1 MKLFGDWK
9 FFLTLFIALAGIAI
23 PVWLWQADLSSKS
36 LSVKLNTRVSLQPKE
51 QESLP
56 GIEISVDGSRLENPH
71 LVVFE
76 VTNDG
81 SKPILATDF
90 ESPLDIRLESKTSFV
105 RSQVTGTI
113 PKDIEATILS
123 ERQRISLKPT
133 LLNPKDTI
141 AITAIT
147 SGASPIFVYNARVV
161 GISHVSLEDS
171 TIEKTSKARL
181 AWLLS
186 GSVLSYVAM
195 IIMFHA
201 GTDAGVRS
209 KDIFIRPRAAI
220 FVCFVSGFPGVV
232 AFGIFFKGIGI
243 EGLGYYMFFSMIL
256 WVTATFIAI
265 AINRKPAIIDVPARS
280 E

>member
-9 FFLTLFIALAGIAI
+9 YFLTFFITVVGIAVSI
-23 PVWLWQADLSSKS
+23 WIWQAESSKS
-36 LSVKLNTRVSLQPKE
+36 LSIKLITRVSLQPKE

-56 GIEISVDGSRLENPH
+56 EMEISVDGSRLENPH

-105 RSQVTGTI
+105 RSRVTGTN

-123 ERQRISLKPT
+123 ERQLISLKPT
-133 LLNPKDTI
+133 LLNSKDTI

-147 SGASPIFVYNARVV
+147 SGASPIFVYKARVV

-171 TIEKTSKARL
+171 TIEKKSIVML
-181 AWLLS
+181 VFWLF
-186 GSVLSYVAM
+186 GSVLCFVAM
-195 IIMFHA
+195 YMMFFA
-201 GTDAGVRS
+201 VVES
-209 KDIFIRPRAAI
+209 KDIFIL
-220 FVCFVSGFPGVV
+220 
-232 AFGIFFKGIGI
+232 FGREPPYLSVLCLQF
-243 EGLGYYMFFSMIL
+243 L
-256 WVTATFIAI
+256 V
-265 AINRKPAIIDVPARS
+265 
-280 E
+280 